1 MVQFRA
7 GYGIKAFD
15 PRERHPIVVGPDR
28 KSLLLMGMRLSLL
41 QKRILVVSHDSG
53 LRASRSAL
61 LVAAGYAV
69 ATASNPDQAIELL
82 DANTFDLVL
91 IGRRSLVAGK
101 PLDQRLRERYP
112 EILILKI
119 AEVIEEGSRYPT
131 KTTISVPANVLAA
144 LKGMLP

>member
-1 MVQFRA
+1 MQKR
-7 GYGIKAFD
+7 
-15 PRERHPIVVGPDR
+15 
-28 KSLLLMGMRLSLL
+28 L

-53 LRASRSAL
+53 LRATRSAL

-69 ATASNPDQAIELL
+69 ATASSADAAIELL

-91 IGRRSLVAGK
+91 IGRRSLASGK

-112 EILILKI
+112 DMLILKI
-119 AEVIEEGSRYPT
+119 AEIIEEASHYPT
-131 KTTISVPANVLAA
+131 QTTISVPANVLAA

>member
-1 MVQFRA
+1 
-7 GYGIKAFD
+7 
-15 PRERHPIVVGPDR
+15 
-28 KSLLLMGMRLSLL
+28 LL

-69 ATASNPDQAIELL
+69 ATASNPDEAIELL
-82 DANTFDLVL
+82 DANPFDLVL